1 MAKKQD
7 IENEKKAILARI
19 AEKIAM
25 RNAQEE
31 LEASPCSHRAHNSS
45 KSSHGS
51 HGSVRRGSH

>member
-1 MAKKQD
+1 MTNKQD

-25 RNAQEE
+25 RNAQEG

-45 KSSHGS
+45 ASSHGS
-51 HGSVRRGSH
+51 HGSIKRGSH